1 MADNKSS
8 FISSDSNELNHN
20 QSINDELVGHVK
32 PELISQVTNIK
43 IKQTL
48 QNISNNKFEILN
60 DTIQINKTTT
70 TISQFGSSNIS
81 AMEMDEKRKNTA
93 THAFL
98 IKMAEAREWVNTFVP
113 CATVI
118 ELLDNLPTGVYL
130 AQIAK
135 LCGHKCRVH
144 ERSIENFAYLE
155 VENIYAFLQ
164 FAKNIGLSS
173 NFLFETNDLREGKNL
188 KQVIYCLHATAML
201 LKRKGIGPG
210 IKKPTQSFT
219 EEEMNMIDQHQ
230 TETIDAF
237 DNLENELNK
246 LDGIAQTTTNNYE
259 NQNIMLN
266 TDERDSIKRDSISR
280 IQSCIDT
287 LLFLNAFRNILYNN
301 KINLISL
308 KKFIFLMPC
317 DQPELIGTDI
327 IEQFRCNFTLKTRID
342 NIYRNVRLLLSNQ
355 SILRGISNKS
365 MQKTEDLSL
374 FQKALYLFLIQYE
387 LIKNLITEKEEIPLE
402 LIYPDSVIGDYHFTK
417 LISLFNLKYINEN
430 NDIILLVQQHF
441 RNSKMFKELVNLF
454 NSKEELPNINPVE
467 IYKELYNLQ
476 IHDQKA
482 LIETAMGEEK
492 VRKEINSRCEIFKDY
507 LEKIITYFNN
517 TNFPIYCNLFIN
529 KWEIF
534 IEDIVLNSNNKKY
547 AVLFKKIYNNTLDPN
562 ILDDF
567 NDDIMFIFNKMSPL
581 YEFITTYNIKVPNCL
596 FKTEDDINSA
606 LIQHLEYADN
616 LKFNFTYDTIN
627 MLVFILKKHK
637 DRFKGVL
644 RRMTEE
650 VSVFNHKNETV
661 NIVIDNSHM
670 NYDDQNELYSGLS
683 SIISETKKK
692 LVLLIKN
699 SKKRD
704 IMSMLFSDKNIN
716 TDNIDSDET
725 GCYSS
730 DFTNVNISTRENLNN
745 IKKSLIA
752 DLKFLESEGI
762 TFKRNKY
769 NEILDMIAKDILK
782 PENKDVELTG
792 EIAEL
797 VYQQGEALMS
807 NLMRLEEYY
816 NSFIAK
822 YTTGYSSSIRLF
834 VNKDKLLNQEL
845 ESAEIIINEIKP
857 TFYQFEIISNNKPI
871 VTDHLY
877 LTDILKL
884 KEEGNDKLEIG
895 KVVKMDLKTI
905 LFLINSKYVVY

>member
-1 MADNKSS
+1 MPDNKSS
-8 FISSDSNELNHN
+8 LISSKSNETNHDQLNN
-20 QSINDELVGHVK
+20 EK
-32 PELISQVTNIK
+32 PESISQVTNIK

-48 QNISNNKFEILN
+48 QNISSNKFEILN
-60 DTIQINKTTT
+60 DTIQINTTTT

-81 AMEMDEKRKNTA
+81 AIEMDEKRKNTA
-93 THAFL
+93 TYAFL
-98 IKMAEAREWVNTFVP
+98 VKMAEAREWVNTFVP
-113 CATVI
+113 CASVV
-118 ELLDNLPTGVYL
+118 ELLDNLPSGVYL

-219 EEEMNMIDQHQ
+219 EEEINMIDKHQ
-230 TETIDAF
+230 AEIIDAF

-246 LDGIAQTTTNNYE
+246 LDNGAQIATDNSE
-259 NQNIMLN
+259 NQNIVLN
-266 TDERDSIKRDSISR
+266 TTEKNLIKQDSVSR

-342 NIYRNVRLLLSNQ
+342 NIYRNVRLLLANQ
-355 SILRGISNKS
+355 SSLRGISNKS
-365 MQKTEDLSL
+365 IQKTEDLSL
-374 FQKALYLFLIQYE
+374 FQKVLYLFLIQYE
-387 LIKNLITEKEEIPLE
+387 LIKNLIIEKEEIPLE

-417 LISLFNLKYINEN
+417 LILLFNLKDINTN
-430 NDIILLVQQHF
+430 NDIISLVQQHF
-441 RNSKMFKELVNLF
+441 KNSKIFKELVDLF
-454 NSKEELPNINPVE
+454 NSQEELPNINPVE

-492 VRKEINSRCEIFKDY
+492 VRKEINSRCEIFKKY
-507 LEKIITYFNN
+507 LEKVITYFNN
-517 TNFPIYCNLFIN
+517 VNFPIYCNLFIN

-547 AVLFKKIYNNTLDPN
+547 AILFKKIYNNTLDMN
-562 ILDDF
+562 ALNDFDDS
-567 NDDIMFIFNKMSPL
+567 IMFIFDKMSPL
-581 YEFITTYNIKVPNCL
+581 YKFITTYNIKIPNYT

-627 MLVFILKKHK
+627 MIVFILKKHK
-637 DRFKGVL
+637 ERFKGRL
-644 RRMTEE
+644 RRMIEE

-670 NYDDQNELYSGLS
+670 TYDNHNELYSGIS

-704 IMSMLFSDKNIN
+704 IMSMLFSNKNVD
-716 TDNIDSDET
+716 DNHVDSDEA

-730 DFTNVNISTRENLNN
+730 DFTNVNISTKENLNS

-822 YTTGYSSSIRLF
+822 YTTEYSSSITLP
-834 VNKDKLLNQEL
+834 VNKDQLLNQDL
-845 ESAEIIINEIKP
+845 ESAEIIINEVKP
-857 TFYQFEIISNNKPI
+857 TFYQFEIVSNNKSI

-877 LTDILKL
+877 LTDILRF

-895 KVVKMDLKTI
+895 KVVKIDLESI
-905 LFLINSKYVVY
+905 LFLINSKCVIY